1 MSASFVPGT
10 ADERPLR
17 PQLPPLLATGLGLW
31 GAAALAYPLLRT
43 ASSALC
49 GGLAAVAALA
59 FVAAAIALIVR
70 RPHLGTLVVTG
81 ALCGLLL
88 AALGALALH
97 QQTDAFAG
105 QSTTWQ
111 VNLIED
117 AQPSLYGSQATARA
131 VAEDGT
137 RLKVRVYLSGG
148 DSMLL
153 QGSRFSLRAPLKA
166 LSAKAAAF
174 GWEKGLAGTL
184 DAANVPASAVQEPGL
199 VPLRRRAIDLLGQ
212 QGSAEGVLLQA
223 LVCGYRVPLNEQGLA
238 GPFQQTGLAHL
249 VAVSGAHLSLVVLF
263 VTQLLRALR
272 LGKRATSLA
281 VALFIGGYLGLTGLP
296 VSALRAA
303 AMSLS
308 GLFAFVGRR
317 RGSAL
322 NALGLCLIG
331 FIAQD
336 VSCAVAPSFV
346 LSAGSTLGI
355 LLFAPLLSSL
365 VTFRSRRL
373 QSLVGEPLALTLA
386 SSLTTQPYSAALFAQ
401 VPLIAPLAN
410 VVTAPLFTLACV
422 AGFAATALGLLA
434 PGIAPTAASLATAS
448 AKPLLAATHLL
459 AGIPFGCIAVCVGKG
474 AMVALS
480 VGLCAGLWLW
490 WPRSKALVRAALS
503 ATMAVAL
510 ACGAAVAVTA
520 SQDQIVMLDVG
531 QGDAFL
537 IRSQGHAVLVDTG
550 NQDRLLKEACGRQ
563 GVFALD
569 AVAVSHHDD
578 DHCGSLP
585 ALASVA
591 EAPTLLVAA
600 STLSCPCASC
610 AQLMG
615 QAKERAG
622 FKHVQ
627 GLSVGDRLVCG
638 RFTLTVVWPE
648 RFSDEGGNGDSLS
661 FLCAYD
667 ANGDGAAEWTALFCG
682 DAEADQLQAMA
693 PRLPAR
699 GIDVLKVGHHGSRVS
714 LNEPLAQRLSP
725 KAALISAGEG
735 NRYGHPTSE
744 CLAVLEEAG
753 CRILRT
759 DEQGDVT
766 LRFTAREIAVAP
778 QHGSGA
784 NRVQ

>member
-1 MSASFVPGT
+1 MAASPATSVD
-10 ADERPLR
+10 DERPLR
-17 PQLPPLLATGLGLW
+17 PRLPPLLAAGLGLW
-31 GAAALAYPLLRT
+31 GAAALVYPLLRT

-49 GGLAAVAALA
+49 GGLAAAAALA
-59 FVAAAIALIVR
+59 FGAAAVALLVR
-70 RPHLGTLVVTG
+70 RPRLVTLAVTG

-97 QQTDAFAG
+97 QQADAFVG
-105 QSTTWQ
+105 QATTWQ
-111 VNLIED
+111 VTLAED

-137 RLKVRVYLSGG
+137 RLKVRVYLSCDGG
-148 DSMLL
+148 GLL
-153 QGSRFSLRAPLKA
+153 QGSRFSVRAPLKA
-166 LSAKAAAF
+166 LSAKAATF

-184 DAANVPASAVQEPGL
+184 DAAQVPTSEVQEPGL

-212 QGSAEGVLLQA
+212 QGSAEGALLQA

-249 VAVSGAHLSLVVLF
+249 VAVSGAHLTLVVLF
-263 VTQLLRALR
+263 VTQLLQALR
-272 LGKRATSLA
+272 LGRRATSLA
-281 VALFIGGYLGLTGLP
+281 VALFIGAYLGLTGLP

-303 AMSLS
+303 AMTLS
-308 GLFAFVGRR
+308 GLFAFMGQR

-336 VSCAVAPSFV
+336 VSCAVEPSFV

-365 VTFRSRRL
+365 ASFRSRRL
-373 QSLVGEPLALTLA
+373 QGLVGEPLALTLA
-386 SSLTTQPYSAALFAQ
+386 SSLATQPYSAALFAQ

-410 VVTAPLFTLACV
+410 VAAAPLFTLACV
-422 AGFAATALGLLA
+422 AGFAATALGLLV
-434 PGIAPTAASLATAS
+434 PGIAPAAVPLAAAS
-448 AKPLLAATHLL
+448 AKPLLAVAHLL
-459 AGIPFGCIAVCVGKG
+459 ANIPFGCIAVCAGKG

-480 VGLCAGLWLW
+480 VGLSAGLWLW
-490 WPRSKALVRAALS
+490 WPRRKTLVRAALS
-503 ATMAVAL
+503 ATMAAAL

-537 IRSQGHAVLVDTG
+537 IRSQGHALLVDTG
-550 NQDRLLKEACGRQ
+550 NQDRLLKESCGRQ

-578 DHCGSLP
+578 DHCGSLS

-600 STLSCPCASC
+600 PTLNCPCASC
-610 AQLMG
+610 TQLID

-622 FKHVQ
+622 FKRVQ
-627 GLSVGDRLVCG
+627 GLSVGDQLVCG

-648 RFSDEGGNGDSLS
+648 SFTDEGGNGDSLS

-693 PRLPAR
+693 PRLPAQ
-699 GIDVLKVGHHGSRVS
+699 GVDVLKVGHHGSRVS

-725 KAALISAGEG
+725 QAALISAGEG
-735 NRYGHPTSE
+735 NRYGHPTPE

-753 CRILRT
+753 CRVLRT

-766 LRFTAREIAVAP
+766 LRFTAREIAVVP
-778 QHGSGA
+778 QHGSGV